1 MTQSHLRHF
10 SRRRVLNPRDY
21 ALIPALMLVFSLIAQ
36 PGITSWEVLVT
47 WTIVNIVTI
56 VLVWAAFAI
65 CRILLSR
72 FPDSQDVSVFTLLA
86 IGGTLGAVKAL
97 ATAGFGT
104 LAGVDPDF
112 GASLLARMPQTLAIG
127 SLTVWGI
134 SVGVSVRRALEVHAR
149 ARVSRELARRF
160 GGLATIDDIELP
172 VIKRALARTRE
183 SLAGAE
189 LHPLKTTQLVES
201 VVRPLSH
208 ELWEEAAR
216 SAPRFSIAWLDTRV
230 VRGRLYDPV
239 AVALVWAATS
249 FPVHLV
255 RGTLLEAVA
264 WTLVAGVILAA
275 VLEVFRRAPL
285 GQGSKVAAY
294 LFVALATWAF
304 GLWQLAVWWW
314 GSGHPLASLW
324 IYLSALL
331 WVSVLIV
338 LSGVIALV
346 PGGQLS
352 PDPLVADINESAEGA
367 FETDVSRRLARFLHG
382 EVVNKLLRLSHGLTL
397 DTRES
402 AVLAD
407 QEKREIL
414 SRLDSGTWLHPPVSP
429 GEAGE
434 HFLDETVRRWRGVIR
449 VEWEVAEG
457 TVAESLERASAA
469 EIVDEALVNAYRH
482 GLAKRATISIARDE
496 LGAMVVEVRDDGV
509 GPRDGAAGL
518 GSTIF
523 DRASGGKWEL
533 SALAEGGALCRVVID
548 GAKLR
553 DESP

>member
-1 MTQSHLRHF
+1 MTRSLLRYFH
-10 SRRRVLNPRDY
+10 RRRALNPRDY
-21 ALIPALMLVFSLIAQ
+21 ALIPPLMLVFSLIAQ
-36 PGITSWEVLVT
+36 PGITSWDVLVT
-47 WTIVNIVTI
+47 WTIVNIVAI
-56 VLVWAAFAI
+56 ALVWAGFAI
-65 CRILLSR
+65 CRLLLTR

-97 ATAGFGT
+97 ATAGFGN

-112 GASLLARMPQTLAIG
+112 GASLLARVPQTVAIG
-127 SLTVWGI
+127 ALTVWGI

-160 GGLATIDDIELP
+160 GSLATIDDIELP

-183 SLAGAE
+183 SFAGADM
-189 LHPLKTTQLVES
+189 HPLKMTELVES

-230 VRGRLYDPV
+230 VFGRLYDPL

-249 FPVHLV
+249 FPVHLA

-264 WTLVAGVILAA
+264 WTLVAGVVLAA

-285 GQGSKVAAY
+285 GQGTKVAAY
-294 LFVALATWAF
+294 LFITVTTWAF
-304 GLWQLAVWWW
+304 GLWQLALWWW
-314 GSGHPLASLW
+314 GSGHPLASVW
-324 IYLSALL
+324 IYVSALL
-331 WVSVLIV
+331 WVGVLIV

-346 PGGQLS
+346 PGGHLS
-352 PDPLVADINESAEGA
+352 PDPLLADINESAEGA

-382 EVVNKLLRLSHGLTL
+382 EVVNKLLRLSHGLAV

-402 AVLAD
+402 DVVAD

-414 SRLDSGTWLHPPVSP
+414 ARLESGAWLHPPVST
-429 GEAGE
+429 GAAGE
-434 HFLDETVRRWRGVIR
+434 HFLDEIARHWRSVIH

-457 TVAESLERASAA
+457 TVVEPLERATAA

-496 LGAMVVEVRDDGV
+496 FGAAVVEVCDDGV

-523 DRASGGKWEL
+523 DRASHGKWEL
-533 SALAEGGALCRVVID
+533 SAREEGGSLCRVVID
-548 GAKLR
+548 CAKLR

>member
-1 MTQSHLRHF
+1 MTRSLLRYF
-10 SRRRVLNPRDY
+10 PRREVLSPRDF
-21 ALIPALMLVFSLIAQ
+21 ALVPALMLVFSLIAQ
-36 PGITSWEVLVT
+36 PGISSWEVLVT
-47 WTIVNIVTI
+47 WTLVNIGAI
-56 VLVWAAFAI
+56 MLVWAAFAI
-65 CRILLSR
+65 CRLLLTR

-97 ATAGFGT
+97 ATAGFGN

-112 GASLLARMPQTLAIG
+112 GASLLARVPQTVAIG
-127 SLTVWGI
+127 ALTVWGI

-160 GGLATIDDIELP
+160 GNLATIDDIELP

-183 SLAGAE
+183 SFAGADM
-189 LHPLKTTQLVES
+189 HPLKMTELVES

-230 VRGRLYDPV
+230 VFGRLYDPL

-249 FPVHLV
+249 FPVHLA

-264 WTLVAGVILAA
+264 WTLVAGVVLAA

-285 GQGSKVAAY
+285 GQGTKVAAY
-294 LFVALATWAF
+294 LFITVTTWAF
-304 GLWQLAVWWW
+304 GLWQLALWWW

-324 IYLSALL
+324 IYVSALL
-331 WVSVLIV
+331 WVGVLIV

-346 PGGQLS
+346 PGGHLS
-352 PDPLVADINESAEGA
+352 PDPLLADINESAEGA

-382 EVVNKLLRLSHGLTL
+382 EVVNKLLRLSHGLAVE
-397 DTRES
+397 TRES
-402 AVLAD
+402 DVVAD

-414 SRLDSGTWLHPPVSP
+414 ARLESGAWLHPPEST
-429 GEAGE
+429 GAAGE
-434 HFLDETVRRWRGVIR
+434 HFLDKTAETWRGVIG

-457 TVAESLERASAA
+457 TVIEPLERATIA
-469 EIVDEALVNAYRH
+469 EVVDEALVNAYRH
-482 GLAKRATISIARDE
+482 GLAKRATISIARDDFG
-496 LGAMVVEVRDDGV
+496 LMVVEVRDDGV
-509 GPRDGAAGL
+509 GPRDGVPGL
-518 GSTIF
+518 GSTVF
-523 DRASGGKWEL
+523 ERASGGKWEL
-533 SALAEGGALCRVVID
+533 SAPEEGGSLCRVVID
-548 GAKLR
+548 RAKLR